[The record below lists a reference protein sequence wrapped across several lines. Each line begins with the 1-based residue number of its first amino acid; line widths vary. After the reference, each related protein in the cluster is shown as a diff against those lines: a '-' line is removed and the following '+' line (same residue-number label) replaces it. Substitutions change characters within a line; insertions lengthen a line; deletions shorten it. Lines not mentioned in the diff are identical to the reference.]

1 MSIDASVASGRLT
14 RHPPS
19 AGDVA
24 SFLAE
29 ADAAL
34 ATADAAGL
42 APAERFR
49 HTGRAALAAAKAA
62 LAAAGFRGVPQ
73 DDEPVI
79 DSLAETVGA
88 GPALVGRLRTL
99 LGTRSSGG
107 GPGVPVSAVDAELMH
122 LTADALRIDVEKWIR
137 SRRPELL
144 APKPEDG
151 EPQMNTDVH
160 R

>member
-1 MSIDASVASGRLT
+1 MFLDSWLSTGRLT

-19 AGDVA
+19 AGEVA

-29 ADAAL
+29 ADGAL
-34 ATADAAGL
+34 AAADAGDL

-49 HTGRAALAAAKAA
+49 HAGRAALAAAKAA

-79 DSLAETVGA
+79 GSLAETVGA
-88 GPALVGRLRTL
+88 GPALVHRLRTL
-99 LGTRSSGG
+99 LATRAPGG
-107 GPGVPVSAVDAELMH
+107 GPGTPVSPVDAETMH

-144 APKPEDG
+144 APKPEAG
-151 EPQMNTDVH
+151 EPQMNTDGH

>member
-1 MSIDASVASGRLT
+1 MSIDSWLSIGRLI
-14 RHPPS
+14 RHPAS
-19 AGDVA
+19 AGEVA
-24 SFLAE
+24 LLLAE
-29 ADAAL
+29 ADRAL
-34 ATADAAGL
+34 AAADTAGL

-49 HTGRAALAAAKAA
+49 HAGRAALAAAKAA

-73 DDEPVI
+73 DDEPVV

-99 LGTRSSGG
+99 LATRSPGG
-107 GPGVPVSAVDAELMH
+107 GPGVPVSAVDAGLMR

-144 APKPEDG
+144 AP
-151 EPQMNTDVH
+151 
-160 R
+160 